1 MSTGL
6 SDQGKKGLH
15 EVAQRHVGDEQV
27 PGLVAL
33 VARGDDV
40 HAEVLGTMAVGGPR

>member
-6 SDQGKKGLH
+6 SDQGKKRLH
-15 EVAQRHVGDEQV
+15 EVARRHVGDEQV

-33 VARGDDV
+33 IARGDDV
-40 HAEVLGTMAVGGPR
+40 HADSPG